1 MSSLRT
7 LLSRRYFPRYVA
19 ARFISNFGNG
29 MGTIALTFAILHL
42 KGGSASEVGVVL
54 GSSMI
59 AFLVMSPLGG
69 VIADRYGRIRV
80 AALTDITG
88 GAALLLQ
95 AYYFSTGHV
104 PLQLMLVVNILFGI
118 TWALFWP
125 ALTGVI
131 PSIIKEEELQRG
143 NSIVQFASNL
153 AIISGTAI
161 GGVIISSL
169 GSTTAL
175 VIDALSFIINGLMIA
190 TFRHLTPRPT
200 GEAQSVFDDLIHG
213 WRVFL
218 SFRWI
223 VVIVG
228 AFSFIVMC
236 WAGAENVLGPLIAEK
251 KFHGASSWAIVLS
264 CESVGFLVGSLIA
277 MKYHPKYPMR
287 FLVFTTFSVVLYIGS
302 LVGPLSIAAI
312 SFCAFLWG
320 ISLDLW
326 GAIWGSALQRMVP
339 KEALSRVSAFDG
351 MGSLLFRPLGLML
364 AAPLSEWV
372 GVPVALKIFA
382 GIAFLLTLLPLFVR
396 DVWMMQ
402 LSENS

>member
-1 MSSLRT
+1 MSSLRVI
-7 LLSRRYFPRYVA
+7 LSRRYFKRYLA

-29 MGTIALTFAILHL
+29 MGTIALTFGILHL
-42 KGGSASEVGVVL
+42 KGGSASEVGIVL
-54 GSSMI
+54 GSTMI
-59 AFLVMSPLGG
+59 AFLVFSPLGG

-80 AALTDITG
+80 AALTDISG
-88 GAALLLQ
+88 GAALLIQ

-104 PLQLMLVVNILFGI
+104 PLALMLAVNIFFGI

-131 PSIIKEEELQRG
+131 PSIINEEELQRG
-143 NSIVQFASNL
+143 NSVVQFASNL
-153 AIISGTAI
+153 AIIGGTAI

-175 VIDALSFIINGLMIA
+175 IIDALTFIINGLMIA
-190 TFRHLTPRPT
+190 TFRHLTPTPA
-200 GEAQSVFDDLIHG
+200 GESQSVMDDLLHG

-223 VVIVG
+223 VIIVG

-236 WAGAENVLGPLIAEK
+236 WAGAENVLGPLIAKE

-264 CESVGFLVGSLIA
+264 FESVGFLAGSLIA
-277 MKYHPKYPMR
+277 MRYHPKYPMR
-287 FLVFTTFSVVLYIGS
+287 FLMFSTFSVVFYIAS
-302 LVGPLSIAAI
+302 LIGPMSIAAI
-312 SFCAFLWG
+312 SFFAFLWG

-326 GAIWGSALQRMVP
+326 GAIWGTALQTMVP

-372 GVPVALKIFA
+372 GIPTALKIFA
-382 GIAFLLTLLPLFVR
+382 GIALVLIIAPLFVR

-402 LSENS
+402 LSDNS